1 MKRCADAFVPSEAV
15 NVLIVRVMCTD
26 KMETERGARTYVEV
40 PLQAKCRIVVQGPRE
55 TLGET
60 EQRDTSSPTLPEEAP
75 HVFFTIA
82 VSMGWIV
89 QQGDVEAAFL
99 NGLRLDRELILQASR
114 EGLPAIPGV
123 MEAVPGA
130 KLSRASTAS
139 TTRRTS
145 GAVVTP
151 MACWKMELLRAP
163 WRLVRCSGGLT
174 GGTASTS
181 EFRSLAWSV
190 PTSTTTSLLATSG
203 GRYMCFR
210 HYARPSHIQ
219 SGKTVSHHTFTLVAE

>member
-1 MKRCADAFVPSEAV
+1 MRRR
-15 NVLIVRVMCTD
+15 VRA
-26 KMETERGARTYVEV
+26 ERSRQRAHHAHHVHRQDGDGARCQDLRRG

-99 NGLRLDRELILQASR
+99 NGLRLDRELILQAPR

-123 MEAVPGA
+123 MEAVPG
-130 KLSRASTAS
+130 
-139 TTRRTS
+139 
-145 GAVVTP
+145 GAYFQALKGVYGIND
-151 MACWKMELLRAP
+151 AP
-163 WRLVRCSGGLT
+163 NLW
-174 GGTASTS
+174 
-181 EFRSLAWSV
+181 
-190 PTSTTTSLLATSG
+190 G
-203 GRYMCFR
+203 GRHADGM
-210 HYARPSHIQ
+210 
-219 SGKTVSHHTFTLVAE
+219 LEN

>member
-15 NVLIVRVMCTD
+15 NVLIMRIMCTD

-99 NGLRLDRELILQASR
+99 NGLRLDRELILQAPR

-123 MEAVPGA
+123 MEAVPG
-130 KLSRASTAS
+130 
-139 TTRRTS
+139 
-145 GAVVTP
+145 GAYFQALKGVYGIND
-151 MACWKMELLRAP
+151 AP
-163 WRLVRCSGGLT
+163 NLW
-174 GGTASTS
+174 
-181 EFRSLAWSV
+181 
-190 PTSTTTSLLATSG
+190 G
-203 GRYMCFR
+203 GRHADGMLENGATESTLAPRTLFWWFDRR
-210 HYARPSHIQ
+210 HCQHERVPLIGMVGTHVDDDLFA
-219 SGKTVSHHTFTLVAE
+219 GN